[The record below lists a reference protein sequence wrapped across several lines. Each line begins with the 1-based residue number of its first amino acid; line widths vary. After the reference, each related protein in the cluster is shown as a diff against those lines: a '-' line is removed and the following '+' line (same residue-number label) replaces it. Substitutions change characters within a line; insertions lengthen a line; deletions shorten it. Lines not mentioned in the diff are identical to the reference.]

1 MGNEQVDWSK
11 TEICQGYFFMV
22 AIDSMMRPIPIPQY
36 SPSTEE
42 EISEWEMAKGIRD
55 LMIKKKSS

>member
-1 MGNEQVDWSK
+1 
-11 TEICQGYFFMV
+11 MV

-42 EISEWEMAKGIRD
+42 EISEWEMAKGIRE